1 MIPTDE
7 LEDYPKRTSSK
18 PLVLLIGLVAIA
30 ALAYGVLKQ
39 APDAG
44 DAGREVPGFELELL
58 DGSGTLS
65 DSDLRGEPV
74 VLNFWA
80 SWCAPCLEE
89 MPLFEA
95 KWRAY
100 KDEGLTFVG
109 VVFEDTRES
118 ALDFVQANDITYPI
132 LWDPDKTLGSALGV
146 DPLPE
151 TFFIDSG
158 WQLVAGVQQEL
169 QGGGIRTFGAID
181 EAQLQDRI
189 DELLEAG
196 S

>member
-1 MIPTDE
+1 
-7 LEDYPKRTSSK
+7 
-18 PLVLLIGLVAIA
+18 LIGTIAIA
-30 ALAYGVLKQ
+30 ALTFGVLRQ
-39 APDAG
+39 APD
-44 DAGREVPGFELELL
+44 DPNVGREVPPFELELL
-58 DGSGTLS
+58 DRSGTLS
-65 DSDLRGEPV
+65 DSDLRGGPV

-89 MPLFEA
+89 MPLFEE

-100 KDEGLTFVG
+100 EDEGLTFVG
-109 VVFEDTRES
+109 VVFEDTRAS

-132 LWDPDKTLGSALGV
+132 VWDPDKTLGGALGV

-158 WQLVAGVQQEL
+158 WELVSGVQQEL
-169 QGGGIRTFGAID
+169 GGGGVRTFGAID

-189 DELLEAG
+189 DALLEA
-196 S
+196 SS